1 MIRMTRE
8 QLAEFKPLDEQR
20 ALDIQATCQC
30 ALDDTITL
38 LYGFVL
44 AAEMP
49 AETKETILSG
59 LGHLSA
65 HIKGEMKELTAEVG
79 GRLS

>member
-1 MIRMTRE
+1 MIRMTQE
-8 QLAEFKPLDEQR
+8 QLAEFKPLNEEH
-20 ALDIQATCQC
+20 ALDIQAVCQG
-30 ALDDTITL
+30 ALDDTINI

-44 AAEMP
+44 AADMP

-79 GRLS
+79 GRRS